1 MFYQD
6 FDAAI
11 KNASGKKNFAQRA
24 TTAFNMAAKT
34 FGMIG
39 VCSLTLFGI
48 GISSMSGTSTILLA
62 ATSIIASASS
72 WGLSHFSSA
81 YAKEVNYE
89 IKYFNEKKALQEMF
103 KENENT
109 LQKRYQRRRHI
120 AFLKEEFKKTK
131 LIGNEGMEE
140 TLQKSNKAKEI
151 AIAISTNSEILRTG
165 CASRHKKAEKLLKAR
180 KRFWNSHQKE

>member
-34 FGMIG
+34 FGTIG

-81 YAKEVNYE
+81 YAKEVSYE
-89 IKYFNEKKALQEMF
+89 IKYFNEKKALQEQIESLTSRLLSIEESIV
-103 KENENT
+103 KE
-109 LQKRYQRRRHI
+109 QKEQDQI
-120 AFLKEEFKKTK
+120 CNDT
-131 LIGNEGMEE
+131 I
-140 TLQKSNKAKEI
+140 KEI
-151 AIAISTNSEILRTG
+151 ESTAKPIKDNLEAIQLRIREINEELTM
-165 CASRHKKAEKLLKAR
+165 SR
-180 KRFWNSHQKE
+180 